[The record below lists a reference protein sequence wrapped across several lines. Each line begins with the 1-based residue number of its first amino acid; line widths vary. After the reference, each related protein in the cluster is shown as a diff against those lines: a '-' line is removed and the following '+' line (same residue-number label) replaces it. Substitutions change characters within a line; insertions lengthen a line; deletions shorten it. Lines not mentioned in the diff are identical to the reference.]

1 MSPSRGGGAYEEI
14 REAEL
19 QQLRR
24 HIYEEGWSNSSPMQA
39 INEKVLGMLKSKYG
53 DAILGANEFRGE
65 LTIVVPKERI
75 VEVCRFMKEDGE
87 LAFDL
92 LADLCG
98 IDMYTPENRF
108 GVIYNLYSLKTKH
121 RIRLKTFTEEEN
133 PKVPTVTGVW
143 GTANWH
149 ERETYDMFGIIFEG
163 HPDLRRM
170 YMPDEF
176 EYHLLRKDFPL
187 MGIPGSLD
195 LPKK

>member
-1 MSPSRGGGAYEEI
+1 MDI
-14 REAEL
+14 T
-19 QQLRR
+19 
-24 HIYEEGWSNSSPMQA
+24 
-39 INEKVLGMLKSKYG
+39 NEKVLEKLKAKYS
-53 DAILGANEFRGE
+53 DAVVDANEFRGE
-65 LTIVVPKERI
+65 LTIIVPKEHI
-75 VEVCRFMKEDGE
+75 AEVCRFMKEDEE

-98 IDMYTPENRF
+98 IDMYTPEKRF
-108 GVIYNLYSLKTKH
+108 GVIYNLYSLKNKH
-121 RIRLKTFTEEEN
+121 RIRLKTFTEEEH

-149 ERETYDMFGIIFEG
+149 ERETFDMFGIFFEG

-176 EYHLLRKDFPL
+176 EYHPLRKDFPL